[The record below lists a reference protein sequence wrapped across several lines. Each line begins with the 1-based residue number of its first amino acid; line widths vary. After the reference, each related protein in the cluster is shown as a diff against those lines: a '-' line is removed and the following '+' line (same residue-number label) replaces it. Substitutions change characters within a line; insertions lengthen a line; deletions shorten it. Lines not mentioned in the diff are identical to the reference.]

1 MLCARLHRVTW
12 PGRMPVASLVIS
24 AKQFFKKSTHAI

>member
-1 MLCARLHRVTW
+1 VTW

-24 AKQFFKKSTHAI
+24 AKQFSKKSTHAI